1 MTERVT
7 VWRAEGQPL
16 ADLLADLIALADDP
30 HDVRWEHRGG
40 VVSVPEY
47 LAARYA
53 DGMDDAVS
61 EPVDAEIADTAA
73 EATPADV
80 AETPAKRKPGRPR
93 KAAAAVTE
101 EVN

>member
-1 MTERVT
+1 MSDRVT

-16 ADLLADLIALADDP
+16 ADLLGELIALADDP

-40 VVSVPEY
+40 VVTVPEY

-53 DGMDDAVS
+53 ASVSGDVAADAAAEVPPA
-61 EPVDAEIADTAA
+61 EPV
-73 EATPADV
+73 
-80 AETPAKRKPGRPR
+80 KRRPPGRPK